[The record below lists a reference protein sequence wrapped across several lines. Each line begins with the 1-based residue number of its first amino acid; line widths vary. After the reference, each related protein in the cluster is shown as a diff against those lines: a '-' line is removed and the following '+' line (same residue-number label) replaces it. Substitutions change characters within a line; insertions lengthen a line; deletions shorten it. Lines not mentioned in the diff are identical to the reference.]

1 MRQRRRALFSSRLL
15 RRARSLAAIYR
26 TMDSTLPDD
35 DTTPELPLEPQPE
48 ASAPVAETPAET
60 VPAESIPVEEAPA
73 DAAPAEAG
81 EPASPKDTLT
91 ELAALAEKGR
101 LSAADEARA
110 AQAIK
115 ECLLDGRAGV
125 TFVIELLPKFAW
137 MVAVNG
143 VAAAWPELTAGFRTQ
158 LFSGL
163 SKDESD
169 SARRLRLSL
178 SRGLFK
184 QDVPSA
190 AKLAVGVARDLR
202 DKESGALPQKDAQ
215 MFASVFIGRAKPWL
229 AGFPLGDLKPADADA
244 LVHCALLTVFTL
256 PHPPVTQLGVL
267 KWAAEAGRL
276 EKLHELALE
285 AVKNGLGR
293 WTAKWQ
299 AALQREVPGLPEGL
313 AAVLTAPV
321 SEPVENAPA
330 NGGNGDEPAADDAEH
345 REQDDEEEDD
355 EDRDE
360 GAPKPPRQ
368 YPVYVSKTMPSREDA
383 PAAPAPR
390 EPREPREPRGESRE
404 PREPAQQR
412 ESSRPPRGGQ
422 SAANLNVSESLRLID
437 AHVAFLRN
445 ELKTAQN
452 KLKDRDGDR
461 RSSRRPERSS
471 APIIEGEPTSE
482 ELARLNLQ
490 LEARNAELQSRLDD
504 LTADSEDRAASSGI
518 IIDQPV
524 DPDAAL
530 RALLALKLQEDYEDF
545 LALERETNDV
555 VVQAHYR
562 TLLRHIFEVL
572 THEGV
577 GFKQTGE

>member
-1 MRQRRRALFSSRLL
+1 
-15 RRARSLAAIYR
+15 
-26 TMDSTLPDD
+26 MDSTLPDD
-35 DTTPELPLEPQPE
+35 DTTPELPLETQPE
-48 ASAPVAETPAET
+48 ASAPL
-60 VPAESIPVEEAPA
+60 EEAPA
-73 DAAPAEAG
+73 KAAPIESAPTVQPLTEAAPAEVG
-81 EPASPKDTLT
+81 ELASPKDTLT
-91 ELAALAEKGR
+91 ELAARAEKGR

-115 ECLLDGRAGV
+115 DCLLDGRAGV

-137 MVAVNG
+137 MVAMNG
-143 VAAAWPELTAGFRTQ
+143 VAAAWPELTVGFRTQ

-178 SRGLFK
+178 ARGLFK

-190 AKLAVGVARDLR
+190 SKLAVGVARDLR
-202 DKESGALPQKDAQ
+202 EKESGALQQKDAQ

-229 AGFPLGDLKPADADA
+229 AGFPLNDLKPADADA

-299 AALQREVPGLPEGL
+299 TALKREVTGLPEEI
-313 AAVLTAPV
+313 AAMLTAPV
-321 SEPVENAPA
+321 PEQVENVPA
-330 NGGNGDEPAADDAEH
+330 NGGNGDEPVSEDAEN
-345 REQDDEEEDD
+345 RDSDRDDDD
-355 EDRDE
+355 EDSDDENREE
-360 GAPKPPRQ
+360 GAPKPSRQ
-368 YPVYVSKTMPSREDA
+368 YPVYVSKTMPPRDEA
-383 PAAPAPR
+383 PAVQAPR
-390 EPREPREPRGESRE
+390 EPREPRESRESRE
-404 PREPAQQR
+404 PRSEPAPR
-412 ESSRPPRGGQ
+412 EPSSRLPRGGQ

-437 AHVAFLRN
+437 AHVAHLRN
-445 ELKTAQN
+445 ELKAAQN
-452 KLKDRDGDR
+452 KLKDREGDR
-461 RSSRRPERSS
+461 RSRRPERSS

-482 ELARLNLQ
+482 ELARLNIQ
-490 LEARNAELQSRLDD
+490 LESRNAELQQRLDD

-518 IIDQPV
+518 IIDQLV
-524 DPDAAL
+524 DSDAAL

-577 GFKQTGE
+577 GFKPTE

>member
-1 MRQRRRALFSSRLL
+1 
-15 RRARSLAAIYR
+15 
-26 TMDSTLPDD
+26 MDSTLPDD
-35 DTTPELPLEPQPE
+35 DTTPELPLENQHE
-48 ASAPVAETPAET
+48 ASAP
-60 VPAESIPVEEAPA
+60 IEEAPPA
-73 DAAPAEAG
+73 DSAPADDAAPAAVG
-81 EPASPKDTLT
+81 DPASPKDTLT
-91 ELAALAEKGR
+91 ELAARAEKGR
-101 LSAADEARA
+101 LSAADEASA

-115 ECLLDGRAGV
+115 DCLLDGRAGV
-125 TFVIELLPKFAW
+125 TFVIEMLPKFAW

-143 VAAAWPELTAGFRTQ
+143 VALAWPELTAGFRTQ

-163 SKDESD
+163 SKDETD

-178 SRGLFK
+178 ARGLFK

-190 AKLAVGVARDLR
+190 TKLAVGVARDLR
-202 DKESGALPQKDAQ
+202 EKESGALQTKDAQ
-215 MFASVFIGRAKPWL
+215 MFASVFIGRARPWL

-276 EKLHELALE
+276 EKLHEVALE

-299 AALQREVPGLPEGL
+299 AALKREVPALPEEI
-313 AAVLTAPV
+313 AAFLTAPAPEQ
-321 SEPVENAPA
+321 SENLPA
-330 NGGNGDEPAADDAEH
+330 NGGNGDETPHDEAAKRDLD
-345 REQDDEEEDD
+345 DD
-355 EDRDE
+355 EDEDE
-360 GAPKPPRQ
+360 EDREEGKPKAARS
-368 YPVYVSKTMPSREDA
+368 YPVYVSKTMPSRDDA
-383 PAAPAPR
+383 PAAQTPR
-390 EPREPREPRGESRE
+390 EPREPRESRE
-404 PREPAQQR
+404 PRSEPAQR
-412 ESSRPPRGGQ
+412 EPAGRSPRGAQ

-437 AHVAFLRN
+437 AHVAHLRN
-445 ELKTAQN
+445 ELKAAQN
-452 KLKDRDGDR
+452 KLKDRGEGDR
-461 RSSRRPERSS
+461 RSRRPERSS

-482 ELARLNLQ
+482 ELARLNIQ
-490 LEARNAELQSRLDD
+490 LESRNAELQQRIDD
-504 LTADSEDRAASSGI
+504 LSADSEDRAASSGI

-524 DPDAAL
+524 DSDAAL

-577 GFKQTGE
+577 GFKPTE

>member
-1 MRQRRRALFSSRLL
+1 
-15 RRARSLAAIYR
+15 
-26 TMDSTLPDD
+26 MDSTLPDD
-35 DTTPELPLEPQPE
+35 DSTQELPLETQPD
-48 ASAPVAETPAET
+48 AP
-60 VPAESIPVEEAPA
+60 IPIVE
-73 DAAPAEAG
+73 APAEAAPVETG
-81 EPASPKDTLT
+81 EPASAKGTLS

-163 SKDESD
+163 AKDEAD

-178 SRGLFK
+178 ARGLFK
-184 QDVPSA
+184 QDVASA
-190 AKLAVGVARDLR
+190 SKLAVGVARDLR
-202 DKESGALPQKDAQ
+202 DKESGALAVKDAQ

-229 AGFPLGDLKPADADA
+229 AGFPLAELKPADADA
-244 LVHCALLTVFTL
+244 LVHCALLTVFTV

-276 EKLHELALE
+276 EKLHDAALE

-299 AALQREVPGLPEGL
+299 GALRREVAGLPDDIT
-313 AAVLTAPV
+313 AVLTAPV
-321 SEPVENAPA
+321 PEQAENIPA
-330 NGGNGDEPAADDAEH
+330 NGGTDDEPAAEEGAKRDA
-345 REQDDEEEDD
+345 DEAGDEDD
-355 EDRDE
+355 EREDGRP
-360 GAPKPPRQ
+360 APARP
-368 YPVYVSKTMPSREDA
+368 YPVYVSKTMPPRDEA
-383 PAAPAPR
+383 PAVQAPR
-390 EPREPREPRGESRE
+390 EPRESRE
-404 PREPAQQR
+404 PREPAQR
-412 ESSRPPRGGQ
+412 EPAARPQRGGQ
-422 SAANLNVSESLRLID
+422 SAANLNVGESLRLID
-437 AHVAFLRN
+437 AHVTYLRN
-445 ELKTAQN
+445 ELKNAQA
-452 KLKDRDGDR
+452 KLKDRDSDR
-461 RSSRRPERSS
+461 RPRRTERAS

-482 ELARLNLQ
+482 ELARLNQQ
-490 LEARNAELQSRLDD
+490 LESRNTELQQRIDD
-504 LTADSEDRAASSGI
+504 LAADSEDRAASSGVSS
-518 IIDQPV
+518 DQPLT
-524 DPDAAL
+524 DLDAAL

-545 LALERETNDV
+545 LALERESNDV

-577 GFKQTGE
+577 GLKNPA

>member
-1 MRQRRRALFSSRLL
+1 
-15 RRARSLAAIYR
+15 
-26 TMDSTLPDD
+26 MDSTLPDD
-35 DTTPELPLEPQPE
+35 DSTPELPLENQPDTPEPIAEAPARAVSE
-48 ASAPVAETPAET
+48 ASAPVGEM
-60 VPAESIPVEEAPA
+60 PA
-73 DAAPAEAG
+73 DALPAEVG

-115 ECLLDGRAGV
+115 ACLLDGRAGV

-143 VAAAWPELTAGFRTQ
+143 VAAAWSELTAGFRTQ

-163 SKDESD
+163 AKDETD

-178 SRGLFK
+178 ARGLFK

-190 AKLAVGVARDLR
+190 AKLAVSVARDLR
-202 DKESGALPQKDAQ
+202 EKESGALQQKDAQ

-229 AGFPLGDLKPADADA
+229 AGFPLGELKPADADA

-285 AVKNGLGR
+285 AVKTGLGR

-299 AALQREVPGLPEGL
+299 NALRREVPALPEEI
-313 AAVLTAPV
+313 AAILSAPAP
-321 SEPVENAPA
+321 EPVENASA
-330 NGGNGDEPAADDAEH
+330 GGESNEEPATEDSGK
-345 REQDDEEEDD
+345 RDDEDEEDERDEEDD
-355 EDRDE
+355 RED
-360 GAPKPPRQ
+360 GAPKTPRQ
-368 YPVYVSKTMPSREDA
+368 YPVYVSKTMPSRDEA
-383 PAAPAPR
+383 PAAPSPR
-390 EPREPREPRGESRE
+390 EPREPREP
-404 PREPAQQR
+404 AQR
-412 ESSRPPRGGQ
+412 ESSSRPPRGGQ
-422 SAANLNVSESLRLID
+422 SAASLNVSETLRLID
-437 AHVAFLRN
+437 AHVAHLRN
-445 ELKTAQN
+445 ELKAAQN
-452 KLKDRDGDR
+452 KLKDADR
-461 RSSRRPERSS
+461 RPRRAERSA

-482 ELARLNLQ
+482 ELARLNQQ
-490 LEARNAELQSRLDD
+490 LEARNAELQQRIDD

-518 IIDQPV
+518 ITDQPV

-545 LALERETNDV
+545 LALEREANDV

-577 GFKQTGE
+577 GFKKFE